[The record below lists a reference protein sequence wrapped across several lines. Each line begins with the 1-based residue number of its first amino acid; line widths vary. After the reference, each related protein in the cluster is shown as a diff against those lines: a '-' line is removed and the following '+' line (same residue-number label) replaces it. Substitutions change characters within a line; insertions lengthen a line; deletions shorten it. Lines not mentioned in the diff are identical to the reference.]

1 MATTGTYTPSSS
13 SSSLTLHSSSLPSS
27 DAQFKS
33 QFNNLVWADE
43 FNNGI
48 SGDWTYDIGGGG
60 WGNNELEYYRSENA
74 WTDGGNLVIVAKRE
88 SYGGLVL
95 LLVDC

>member
-1 MATTGTYTPSSS
+1 LISHYPHFSS
-13 SSSLTLHSSSLPSS
+13 TEVEGG
-27 DAQFKS
+27 FKS

-48 SGDWTYDIGGGG
+48 SGDWVYDIGGGG

-74 WTDGGNLVIVAKRE
+74 WTDNGNLVIVAKRE
-88 SYGGLVL
+88 SYGGLLILFSSL
-95 LLVDC
+95 LTPLP